1 MNIYICQI
9 CGDAYIGMEKPKDCP
24 FCGAREMFIK
34 LGREYTPLL
43 ELEESL
49 VELSKKNLEHSLE
62 LEKTA
67 SGIYSC
73 MADYADSYEVQAMYK
88 DLAKVEREHSYII
101 AKMLGYE
108 RSEIPP
114 QICSEDDLENFKKTL
129 ELEDNAIKMYSQFA
143 REAKERAAKILFT
156 ALTQI
161 EEGHSDLIGRYLNRN

>member
-1 MNIYICQI
+1 MNVYICQI
-9 CGDAYIGMEKPKDCP
+9 CGDGYIGTEKPKDCP

-34 LGREYTPLL
+34 LGKEYTPLL

-49 VELSKKNLEHSLE
+49 SEISNKNLEYSLE
-62 LEKTA
+62 MEKTA

-73 MADYADSYEVQAMYK
+73 MADFADSYEVQAMYK

-108 RSEIPP
+108 RPEIP
-114 QICSEDDLENFKKTL
+114 QEICSEDDLENFKKTL
-129 ELEDNAIKMYSQFA
+129 ELEDNAVQKYNRFA
-143 REAKERAAKILFT
+143 QEAKERAVKILFT

-161 EEGHSDLIGRYLNRN
+161 EQGHIELVRSYLK

>member
-9 CGDAYIGMEKPKDCP
+9 CGDAYIGTEKPKDCP

-43 ELEESL
+43 ELEAPLGEISR
-49 VELSKKNLEHSLE
+49 KNLEYSLE

-108 RSEIPP
+108 RSEISP

-129 ELEDNAIKMYSQFA
+129 ELEDNAVQKYNCF
-143 REAKERAAKILFT
+143 AKEAEERAVKIFFT
-156 ALTQI
+156 ALTQV
-161 EEGHSDLIGRYLNRN
+161 EQGHSELVRSYLK